1 MTFIE
6 SSDNSKSKSSL
17 FSVLDAK
24 TSFWLGF
31 GVAILSIGTIG
42 FIILGSCL
50 LRNSCSIGSLTAK
63 SNTDSLVD
71 TTGTDTNT
79 APTPT
84 ENVPVVTKDDH
95 VRGNVNAKITLVE
108 YSDFQCPYC
117 GSFHPTMNKI
127 MTEYKDKVRWVYRHF
142 PLSFHPNAQP
152 SALASECASEQ
163 GKFWEFADAMFANQD
178 SLGDEY
184 YKKLATDNKL
194 NINKFNDCYTSKK
207 YLSKIQSQAQTGGA
221 AGVDGTPGTFV
232 VDQNGNAVPLKG
244 AVSFETIK
252 AEIDKLLK

>member
-71 TTGTDTNT
+71 TTGT
-79 APTPT
+79 
-84 ENVPVVTKDDH
+84 
-95 VRGNVNAKITLVE
+95 
-108 YSDFQCPYC
+108 DFQCPYC

>member
-6 SSDNSKSKSSL
+6 KNPDTNNKSSL
-17 FSVLDAK
+17 FQILDAK

-31 GVAILSIGTIG
+31 GAAILSIGTIG
-42 FIILGSCL
+42 FIILGSCVL
-50 LRNSCSIGSLTAK
+50 KGSCSIGSFSNKTD
-63 SNTDSLVD
+63 SNTVSDTINTNSD
-71 TTGTDTNT
+71 TT
-79 APTPT
+79 PS

-95 VRGNVNAKITLVE
+95 IRGNVNAKITLVE

-117 GSFHPTMNKI
+117 GSFHPTMNKVI
-127 MTEYKDKVRWVYRHF
+127 EEYKDKVRWVYRHF

-152 SALASECASEQ
+152 AALAAECASEQ
-163 GKFWEFADAMFANQD
+163 GKFWEFADSMFANQD

-194 NINKFNDCYTSKK
+194 NIKKFNDCYSSKK
-207 YLSKIQSQAQTGGA
+207 YLNKIQSQAQTGGA

-232 VDQNGNAVPLKG
+232 VDQNGNATPLKG
-244 AVSFETIK
+244 AVQYETIK